1 MTIWVYFLTELLTIE
16 TLAILFG
23 VGMLAG
29 WVDSIAGGGGLIA
42 LPALLGFGLSPA
54 QALAT
59 NKLQGS
65 FGTFAATLN
74 FVRKG
79 HLNLFEIF
87 PMIVLTFMGS
97 AAGTILIQMLD
108 ASLLMTLIPFMLLS
122 VGLYF
127 LLQPKIGETDQKQ
140 RLGIWGF
147 SFICGF
153 SIGFYDGFFGPGT
166 GSFFAIAFISLMGFN
181 ILKATAHTKALNF
194 TSNIASLLFFILGG
208 QLVWIVG
215 LVMAMGQMIG
225 GFIGSHMSMK
235 HGSRIIRP
243 LLVVVSFAMTA
254 KIVISTPDHIIHQW
268 ISYFLG

>member
-1 MTIWVYFLTELLTIE
+1 MDFLALD

-23 VGMLAG
+23 IAILSG

-42 LPALLGFGLSPA
+42 LPALLSAGLSPA

-65 FGTFAATLN
+65 FGTFAATAN

-79 HLNLFEIF
+79 HLKLTDIW
-87 PMIVLTFMGS
+87 PMILLTFAGS
-97 AAGTILIQMLD
+97 ATGTILIQNMD
-108 ASLLMTLIPFMLLS
+108 AAFLVDIIPFMLLA

-127 LLQPKIGETDQKQ
+127 LFQPKIGEDDQKQ
-140 RLGIWGF
+140 RVGIWGF
-147 SFICGF
+147 SFIAGF
-153 SIGFYDGFFGPGT
+153 TIGFYDGFFGPGT
-166 GSFFAIAFISLMGFN
+166 GSFFAIAFIALMGFN

-194 TSNIASLLFFILGG
+194 TSNIASLAFFIVGG
-208 QLVWIVG
+208 QVVWIVG

-235 HGSRIIRP
+235 HGPKIIRP
-243 LLVVVSFAMTA
+243 LLVIISFAMTA
-254 KIVISTPDHIIHQW
+254 KLVWSTEDHIIRDW
-268 ISYFLG
+268 VSYLLG